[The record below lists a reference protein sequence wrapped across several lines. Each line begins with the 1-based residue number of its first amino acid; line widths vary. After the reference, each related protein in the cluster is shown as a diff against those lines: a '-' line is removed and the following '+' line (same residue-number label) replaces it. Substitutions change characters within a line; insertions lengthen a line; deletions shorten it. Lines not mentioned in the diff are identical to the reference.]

1 MTTAKTKTTQHL
13 SFALGGQLRGV
24 YLYGQVAELVDA
36 ALHGGNE
43 SYMSA
48 AFKIRI
54 GSNPV
59 LTTKLNTLTEQQLQT
74 KIKRKLIE
82 RGWYVTKLIKT
93 STNGIPDLL
102 AIKYGKAMFIE
113 VKREGGRLSLVQKL
127 RIEELKAAGAIV
139 KVWTDYE
146 VDFK

>member
-1 MTTAKTKTTQHL
+1 MTTAKQDENTQHNTSL
-13 SFALGGQLRGV
+13 LHLAVNRGV
-24 YLYGQVAELVDA
+24 FIYMPIPLAYLIFKQV
-36 ALHGGNE
+36 
-43 SYMSA
+43 
-48 AFKIRI
+48 
-54 GSNPV
+54 
-59 LTTKLNTLTEQQLQT
+59 TEQQIQT

-113 VKREGGRLSLVQKL
+113 VKREGGKLSPIQEL

-139 KVWTDYE
+139 KVWTDFDT
-146 VDFK
+146 DFIKNNPDYDTTTL

>member
-1 MTTAKTKTTQHL
+1 M
-13 SFALGGQLRGV
+13 
-24 YLYGQVAELVDA
+24 
-36 ALHGGNE
+36 N
-43 SYMSA
+43 
-48 AFKIRI
+48 
-54 GSNPV
+54 
-59 LTTKLNTLTEQQLQT
+59 EQQIQT

-127 RIEELKAAGAIV
+127 RIDELKAAGAIV
-139 KVWTDYE
+139 KVWTDFDT
-146 VDFK
+146 DFI

>member
-1 MTTAKTKTTQHL
+1 MTTAKQDENNTTPL
-13 SFALGGQLRGV
+13 FCTWRSIEGCSF
-24 YLYGQVAELVDA
+24 YI
-36 ALHGGNE
+36 
-43 SYMSA
+43 M
-48 AFKIRI
+48 
-54 GSNPV
+54 
-59 LTTKLNTLTEQQLQT
+59 TEQQLQT

-113 VKREGGRLSLVQKL
+113 VKREGGKLSPIQEL

-139 KVWTDYE
+139 KVWTDYDT
-146 VDFK
+146 DFI

>member
-1 MTTAKTKTTQHL
+1 MHTIKINLYIWQPPRRKQHNTTPLFCTWRSIEGCL
-13 SFALGGQLRGV
+13 F
-24 YLYGQVAELVDA
+24 YI
-36 ALHGGNE
+36 
-43 SYMSA
+43 M
-48 AFKIRI
+48 
-54 GSNPV
+54 
-59 LTTKLNTLTEQQLQT
+59 TEQQLQT

-113 VKREGGRLSLVQKL
+113 VKREGGKLSPIQEL

-139 KVWTDYE
+139 KVWTDFDT
-146 VDFK
+146 DFI